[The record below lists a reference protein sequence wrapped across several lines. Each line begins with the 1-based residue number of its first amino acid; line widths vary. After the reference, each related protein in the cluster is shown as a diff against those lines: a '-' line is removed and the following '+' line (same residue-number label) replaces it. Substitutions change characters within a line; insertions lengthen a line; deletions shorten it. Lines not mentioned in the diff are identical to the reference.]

1 MKKKDIAA
9 ELTIKKGNRVIQ
21 KFQLFSCDDVLTI
34 GRHYSNNIRLS
45 DDPKISRVHAAI
57 VRYDPVKKDSNQDI
71 PKNEKPSFFVRD
83 LGSTH
88 GTKVGGKFTHKRLLN
103 EGDVIRISKYNII
116 FGRTDSDESE
126 AAGIPLDER
135 YGKLTPQKVY
145 EKETAL
151 RPFQGKK
158 TAPEFSQEQEEF
170 LSNMITG
177 GLSADFSD
185 RPKEFLKLLLDL
197 MNAQQGIFGCYSDAE
212 IINEESCGF
221 DREKPRCT
229 VEFIEKLFKTGPIRH
244 DAALWLPLPENNF
257 LALFRIRPPAFNSDD
272 LKFMI
277 CVCDNLPVLESFED
291 NLHELTEWPT
301 SMVGLSEIKKKARN
315 IAQSEDT
322 ENNDVL
328 ILGETGTGK
337 EVFAR
342 YIHRHSIRKEKDF
355 KTVNCAVLTKE
366 LVHSELFG
374 HKKGAFYGADE
385 KRSGAFMDANA
396 GVLFLDEIG
405 ELPGN
410 IQAVLLTAMQQREI
424 KPLGSDKTEKVDL
437 RILAATD
444 RDLERGILDETFRR
458 ALYERFTYSITLP
471 LLRERTEDISLLAHY
486 YLDKYSQHTRAI
498 SRDALECMRQYDWP
512 DNIRGL
518 QNVIKDLVLL
528 KKEIVF
534 SWDLPPEIRAAKKIK
549 QSKKKILKTLKET
562 EKERI
567 MEVLEET
574 RGNKMLTAKIL
585 GISRATLFNKFKQHA
600 IPLDWGRTKGG

>member
-1 MKKKDIAA
+1 MQKKDIAA
-9 ELTIKKGNRVIQ
+9 ELTIKKGNQIIQ
-21 KFQLFSCDDVLTI
+21 NFHLFSCDDVLTI
-34 GRHYSNNIRLS
+34 GRHYSNNIQLS

-71 PKNEKPSFFVRD
+71 SENKTSSFFIRD
-83 LGSTH
+83 LGSAH

-116 FGRTDSDESE
+116 FGRTVSDESK

-151 RPFQGKK
+151 SPFQRKK

-170 LSNMITG
+170 LSNMVTG

-185 RPKEFLKLLLDL
+185 RPKAFLRILLDL

-212 IINEESCGF
+212 VIVEEKCGF
-221 DREKPRCT
+221 DRENPRCKD
-229 VEFIEKLFKTGPIRH
+229 EFIENLFKTGPIRH
-244 DAALWLPLPENNF
+244 GAGLWLPLPENNF
-257 LALFRIRPPAFNSDD
+257 LAIFRIHPPAFNSDD
-272 LKFMI
+272 LEFMS
-277 CVCDNLPVLESFED
+277 CVCDNLPVLRNFDD

-301 SMVGLSEIKKKARN
+301 PMVGLSQIKKEALI
-315 IAQSEDT
+315 IAQSEET

-337 EVFAR
+337 EVLAR
-342 YIHRHSIRKEKDF
+342 YIHRHSLRKDKPF
-355 KTVNCAVLTKE
+355 KTENCAVLTKE

-385 KRSGAFMDANA
+385 KRSGAFMEANS

-424 KPLGSDKTEKVDL
+424 KPLGSDKTKKVDL

-444 RDLERGILDETFRR
+444 RNLERGILDETFRR
-458 ALYERFTYSITLP
+458 ALYERFTYSITVPP
-471 LLRERTEDISLLAHY
+471 LRKRKEDISLLVHY
-486 YLDKYSQHTRAI
+486 FLDKYSQQTRAI
-498 SRDALECMRQYDWP
+498 SRDALECMRQYEWP
-512 DNIRGL
+512 DNIREL
-518 QNVIKDLVLL
+518 QNMIKGVVLL

-549 QSKKKILKTLKET
+549 QYKKKILKTLKET

-567 MEVLEET
+567 IEVLEET

-585 GISRATLFNKFKQHA
+585 GISRATLFNKFKQHS
-600 IPLDWGRTKGG
+600 ISLDWGRTKGG

>member
-1 MKKKDIAA
+1 MQKKNIAA
-9 ELTIKKGNRVIQ
+9 ELTIKKGNQIIQ
-21 KFQLFSCDDVLTI
+21 NFHLFSCDDVLTI

-57 VRYDPVKKDSNQDI
+57 VRYDPVKKDSNQAI
-71 PKNEKPSFFVRD
+71 SKNETPSFFIRD
-83 LGSTH
+83 LGSAH
-88 GTKVGGKFTHKRLLN
+88 GTKVGGKFVHKRLLC

-116 FGRTDSDESE
+116 FGRTVSDESK

-135 YGKLTPQKVY
+135 YGKLTPQKDY

-151 RPFQGKK
+151 SPFQRKK
-158 TAPEFSQEQEEF
+158 TAPDFSQEQEEF

-177 GLSADFSD
+177 GLSANLPD
-185 RPKEFLKLLLDL
+185 RPKEFLRHLLDL
-197 MNAQQGIFGCYSDAE
+197 MNAQQGIFGCYSDSE
-212 IINEESCGF
+212 IIIEENCEL
-221 DREKPRCT
+221 DREDLQCT
-229 VEFIEKLFKTGPIRH
+229 VEFIKNLFKTGPKSS
-244 DAALWLPLPENNF
+244 DTALWLPLPENNF
-257 LALFRIRPPAFNSDD
+257 LALFRIHPPAFNSKD
-272 LKFMI
+272 LKFMSY
-277 CVCDNLPVLESFED
+277 VCDNLPLLESSED
-291 NLHELTEWPT
+291 NLYELTQWPT
-301 SMVGLSEIKKKARN
+301 PMVGVTKIKKKARN
-315 IAQSEDT
+315 IAQSEET

-337 EVFAR
+337 EVLAR
-342 YIHRHSIRKEKDF
+342 YIHRHSVRKEKDF

-374 HKKGAFYGADE
+374 HEKGAFSGAND
-385 KRSGAFMDANA
+385 KRSGAFMDAHS
-396 GVLFLDEIG
+396 GFLFLDEIG
-405 ELPGN
+405 EMPTN
-410 IQAVLLTAMQQREI
+410 IQSALLTAMQQREI

-458 ALYERFTYSITLP
+458 ALYRRFAYSMTLP
-471 LLRERTEDISLLAHY
+471 PLRERKEDISLLAHY
-486 YLDKYSQHTRAI
+486 FLDKYSQHTQAI

-512 DNIRGL
+512 NNIQGL
-518 QNVIKDLVLL
+518 QDVIKGLVML

-549 QSKKKILKTLKET
+549 QYKKKILKTLKET

-585 GISRATLFNKFKQHA
+585 GISRATLFNKFKQHS
-600 IPLDWGRTKGG
+600 ISLDWGRTKGG